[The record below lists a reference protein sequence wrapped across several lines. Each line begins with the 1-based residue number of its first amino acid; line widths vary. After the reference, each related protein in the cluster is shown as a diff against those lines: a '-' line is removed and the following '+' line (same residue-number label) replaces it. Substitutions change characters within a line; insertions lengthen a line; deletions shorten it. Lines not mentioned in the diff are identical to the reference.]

1 MVKKLVKIDSTA
13 VGQFK
18 SAWGQLKSA
27 YPQLK

>member
-1 MVKKLVKIDSTA
+1 MEKKIVKTDSTV